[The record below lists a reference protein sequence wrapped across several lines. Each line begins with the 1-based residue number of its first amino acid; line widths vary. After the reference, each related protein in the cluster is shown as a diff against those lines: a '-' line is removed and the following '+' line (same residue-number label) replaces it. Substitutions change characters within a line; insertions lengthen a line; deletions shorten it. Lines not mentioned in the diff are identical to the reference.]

1 MKYSLVKFIHTN
13 VKKSS
18 KIKSRMYHNTANQS
32 LMGAYPI
39 LNQQQQQ
46 QLQQNQQRQNGQLNS
61 MTIKEFE
68 NIFKPN

>member
-1 MKYSLVKFIHTN
+1 VNQSLKR
-13 VKKSS
+13 KL
-18 KIKSRMYHNTANQS
+18 RMYHNTANQS

-61 MTIKEFE
+61 MIIKEFE
-68 NIFKPN
+68 NIFKRIEENKTKKLLN